1 MTSIAALPL
10 WCSTCATSRLV
21 SLATAVMLAIGAGPA
36 WAAENSALT
45 GSQLTE
51 LLAKGLSVTS
61 LDMYGGKNFTGQ
73 ATFASG
79 GTLSGTLS
87 FAGKSPVP
95 LTGTWKIDGD
105 RVCRTVR
112 PLQPQEVCETWLRS
126 GDKEVTIRVGKTDV
140 GMIRWQ

>member
-1 MTSIAALPL
+1 MTSFATLL
-10 WCSTCATSRLV
+10 LRCSKRATFGWV
-21 SLATAVMLAIGAGPA
+21 SLVTVVMPTVGAGTIY
-36 WAAENSALT
+36 AAEKPPLT
-45 GSQLTE
+45 GAQLTE
-51 LLAKGLSVTS
+51 LLGNGLSVTS
-61 LDMYGGKNFTGQ
+61 FDMNGGKNFTGQ

-87 FAGKSPVP
+87 FTGRPPIA

-126 GDKEVTIRVGKTDV
+126 GDKEVTIRVGKSDV

>member
-1 MTSIAALPL
+1 
-10 WCSTCATSRLV
+10 
-21 SLATAVMLAIGAGPA
+21 MLAIGAGPA